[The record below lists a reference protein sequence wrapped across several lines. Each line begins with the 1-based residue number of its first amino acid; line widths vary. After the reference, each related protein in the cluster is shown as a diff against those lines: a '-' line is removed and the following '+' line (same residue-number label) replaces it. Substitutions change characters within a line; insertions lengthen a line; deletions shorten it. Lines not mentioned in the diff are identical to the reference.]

1 VRHETFTTVVL
12 VGGLSLSAMSCGDG
26 ETSAPSATAPP
37 TTSAA
42 ATTELPGPTEPPG
55 TTSELLVIDYEGG
68 ATYVTG
74 RIADFRIDQ
83 GNISTDDDG
92 GSHSRDGT
100 INYRVVSD
108 DPRVTGTVSGTW
120 SSDRWGAG
128 ITNAVF
134 TQWGVATLTND
145 NGTWEA
151 PYEGAFATPYGDIV
165 TRWWR
170 GAGDYEGLT
179 FYMWVAGSEVGSPDY
194 EWAGIIFPG
203 DPPPVSEFT
212 R

>member
-1 VRHETFTTVVL
+1 MRHESFIMVLL
-12 VGGLSLSAMSCGDG
+12 VGGLALSATSCGDGDG
-26 ETSAPSATAPP
+26 ETSAPATTGPATAP
-37 TTSAA
+37 AA
-42 ATTELPGPTEPPG
+42 ATTEPPMPTE
-55 TTSELLVIDYEGG
+55 LMVIDYKGG

-83 GNISTDDDG
+83 GTISSDDDG
-92 GSHSRDGT
+92 GQHSRDGT

-108 DPRVTGTVSGTW
+108 DPRVTGTVTGTW
-120 SSDRWGAG
+120 NSDRWGTG
-128 ITNAVF
+128 LGNAVL

-170 GAGDYEGLT
+170 GAGTYEGLT

-194 EWAGIIFPG
+194 TWAGIIYPG
-203 DPPPVSEFT
+203 EPPPATGLT